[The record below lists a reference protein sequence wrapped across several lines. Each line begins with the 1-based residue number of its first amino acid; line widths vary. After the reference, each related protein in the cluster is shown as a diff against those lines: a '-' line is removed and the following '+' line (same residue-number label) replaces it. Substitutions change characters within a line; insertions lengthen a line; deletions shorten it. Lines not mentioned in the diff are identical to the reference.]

1 MKKLDE
7 DLPVPRR
14 GERGVIEAHPFK
26 QRGIR
31 PSGYAI
37 GRSKM

>member
-7 DLPVPRR
+7 DLPMPRR
-14 GERGVIEAHPFK
+14 GERGLTEAHPFK
-26 QRGIR
+26 QRNIR
-31 PSGYAI
+31 SGGYAI